1 MKLYSLDN
9 VLIKETNYV
18 PIDFTGIVESSDG
31 TKEWWV
37 CGQWHRLDGPA
48 VEYEDGSKKWRI
60 NGKLHRI
67 NGPAVEWQDGNRF
80 WYVDGTQITE
90 LQCKLLYDLMKLKG
104 LL

>member
-9 VLIKETNYV
+9 VFIKETNDV
-18 PIDFTGIVESSDG
+18 PIDFIGIVESSDG

-48 VEYEDGSKKWRI
+48 VVWLDGTKIWYFKDNR
-60 NGKLHRI
+60 HRLD
-67 NGPAVEWQDGNRF
+67 GPACEYWDGYKEWYIDGIQ
-80 WYVDGTQITE
+80 VTE
-90 LQCKLLYDLMKLKG
+90 EQCKLLYDIMKLKG